1 MENKKILNYI
11 APQIVKYKNIDNL
24 LENKRP
30 HSFFDVAEY
39 LSIENILEESFACI
53 VGEPGIGKSRLVEEI
68 KKSVSEKLYHCTASE
83 FNPTAIPTEKEYCI
97 IDALDEVEGSSF
109 YDILQTIKQYKE
121 ANQGIKILF
130 TCRKHYVASY
140 AKHFS
145 NCRNLRFVEICRLDE
160 REVMNVVNSKCSEK
174 TIESINKSPKL
185 RTP

>member
-68 KKSVSEKLYHCTASE
+68 KKSVSE
-83 FNPTAIPTEKEYCI
+83 
-97 IDALDEVEGSSF
+97 
-109 YDILQTIKQYKE
+109 
-121 ANQGIKILF
+121 
-130 TCRKHYVASY
+130 
-140 AKHFS
+140 
-145 NCRNLRFVEICRLDE
+145 
-160 REVMNVVNSKCSEK
+160 
-174 TIESINKSPKL
+174 
-185 RTP
+185 